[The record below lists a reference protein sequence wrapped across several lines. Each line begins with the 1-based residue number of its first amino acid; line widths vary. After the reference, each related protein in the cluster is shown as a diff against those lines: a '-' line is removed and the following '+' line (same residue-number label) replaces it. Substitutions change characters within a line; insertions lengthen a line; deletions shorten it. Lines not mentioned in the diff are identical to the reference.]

1 MGALN
6 YPFVYR
12 IFSWCAKGIVIIGN
26 VHRLMP
32 RTGVSL
38 FYNYNMVI
46 PLTHHIK
53 QPFSGH
59 YVNGFLSPACGGREK
74 TSQ

>member
-1 MGALN
+1 MALN

-12 IFSWCAKGIVIIGN
+12 IFSWHAKGIVIIGN

-38 FYNYNMVI
+38 FV
-46 PLTHHIK
+46 
-53 QPFSGH
+53 
-59 YVNGFLSPACGGREK
+59 
-74 TSQ
+74 